1 MLRPGYKYDEYQ
13 MAIHY
18 PLTKCSILICMLHDI
33 ALAFWFLLPAAM
45 ANAAPVFGTTIPL
58 VKRWNAP
65 IDGGHTFRG
74 ERIFGS
80 HKTWR
85 GLISGIV
92 AATLVLW
99 LQQSLVENT
108 TWAQYLAG
116 PVNYAS
122 LPTLLLGPL
131 FAIGAL
137 GGDAIE
143 SFFKR
148 QRGIKSGGTWIPFD
162 QIDYVIGAILISL
175 PFVILSIPQYIWMLI
190 VWFTMHL
197 LFSYT
202 GWLVG
207 LKKQP
212 I

>member
-1 MLRPGYKYDEYQ
+1 M
-13 MAIHY
+13 I
-18 PLTKCSILICMLHDI
+18 HDI
-33 ALAFWFLLPAAM
+33 LLAFWFLLPAAV
-45 ANAAPVFGTTIPL
+45 ANAAPVFGTVIPYL
-58 VKRWNAP
+58 KQWETP
-65 IDGGHTFRG
+65 IDGGRTFRG
-74 ERIFGS
+74 QRLFGA

-85 GLISGIV
+85 GMAYGIL

-99 LQQSLVENT
+99 LQQLAYNHT
-108 TWAQYLAG
+108 GWARYLSG
-116 PVNYAS
+116 PVDYTS
-122 LPTLLLGPL
+122 LPILVLGPL

-162 QIDYVIGAILISL
+162 QIDYIIGAIIVSL
-175 PFVILSIPQYIWMLI
+175 PFILLSIPQYLWMVI
-190 VWFTMHL
+190 VWFVMHL

-202 GWLVG
+202 GWVMG
-207 LKKQP
+207 LKKSP